1 MSIAD
6 APFVYFDGVAA
17 AHTSEDGMT
26 LLTLVAARVMPQ
38 PNGPAKDVV
47 AVAHLRCGPNAL
59 ANLREALAR
68 LEGRSG
74 VKLVAN

>member
-6 APFVYFDGVAA
+6 APFVHFDAVAA
-17 AHTSEDGMT
+17 AHTSEDGIT
-26 LLTLVAARVMPQ
+26 HLTLVATRLMPQ

-59 ANLREALAR
+59 ASLRDALAR
-68 LEGRSG
+68 LEIRPK
-74 VKLVAN
+74 VKLAN